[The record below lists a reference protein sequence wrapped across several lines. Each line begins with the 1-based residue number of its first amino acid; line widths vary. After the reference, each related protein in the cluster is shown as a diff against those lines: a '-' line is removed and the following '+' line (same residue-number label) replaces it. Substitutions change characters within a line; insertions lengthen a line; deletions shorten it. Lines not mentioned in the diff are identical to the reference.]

1 MGMNLDE
8 QLLSRATVLVVD
20 DEAANLQ
27 VMRRILQPDYSLMF
41 AKDGRQALELAERHA
56 PDLILLDVMMP
67 GLSGYE
73 VCRQLKCKPACAG
86 IPVIFVS
93 SLDAP
98 GDEVEGFDVGGVD
111 YIAKPLSPALVRA
124 RVRTH
129 LSLVNARQLRESR
142 LQIIQRLSRAAE
154 YKDNDT
160 GLHVIRMSH
169 YARLL
174 ASSVGLG
181 REFADELLHAAPLH
195 DVGKIGIPDEI
206 LKKKGSLTE
215 AEMTVMR
222 THTLIGANIIGQ
234 HDSSLL
240 RMAGSVAL
248 SHHERWDGSG
258 YPHQLAGEAI
268 PIEARIVAVADVFDA
283 LTSRRPYKEPWPL
296 QEALDWLARQAGSH
310 FDPALVAEFGAQ
322 QERVRSIAERWAE
335 SF

>member
-1 MGMNLDE
+1 MNLDE

>member
-27 VMRRILQPDYSLMF
+27 ILRRILQNDYGLMF
-41 AKDGRQALELAERHA
+41 AKDGYQAVELAGRHG

-67 GLSGYE
+67 GMSGYD
-73 VCRQLKCKPACAG
+73 VCRQLKSQPSSAG
-86 IPVIFVS
+86 IPIIFVS
-93 SLDAP
+93 ALDAP
-98 GDEVEGFDVGGVD
+98 GDEVEGFEAGGVD
-111 YIAKPLSPALVRA
+111 YITKPLSPALVRA

-129 LSLVNARQLRESR
+129 LSLANARQLRESR

-174 ASSVGLG
+174 ANAIGLG
-181 REFADELLHAAPLH
+181 RDFADELLHAAPLH

-206 LKKKGSLTE
+206 LKKKGSLTDE
-215 AEMTVMR
+215 EMAVMR
-222 THTLIGANIIGQ
+222 THTTIGANIIGQ
-234 HDSSLL
+234 HESSLL
-240 RMAGSVAL
+240 RMASCVAL

-258 YPHQLAGEAI
+258 YPQQLAGQAI
-268 PIEARIVAVADVFDA
+268 PVEARIVAVADVFDA
-283 LTSRRPYKEPWPL
+283 LTSRRPYKEPWPM
-296 QEALDWLARQAGSH
+296 QDALDWLARQAGTH
-310 FDPALVAEFGAQ
+310 FDPALVSEFAALREG
-322 QERVRSIAERWAE
+322 VRSIAERWAE